1 MEGKMKQAVMLKPGE
16 IDIRQTQRPE
26 PGPGEVLLKIQRIGV
41 CGSDVHVFHGK
52 HPYTSYPVIQGHE
65 FSATVEALGQG
76 VTGLALDS
84 KVTSMPQL
92 VCGECAPCL
101 RGDYHI
107 CDQLKVQG
115 FQAPGCA
122 QEYWL
127 TTADKIIPLPDHF
140 SFEQGALVE
149 PIAVAVHSTSRAG
162 DMQGKN
168 VAVLG
173 AGPIGNLVAQVAQ
186 ANGANVLVTDIS
198 DYRLKIAQECGLQNI
213 SNAQKETLQE
223 AASRIFGGTGFS
235 IALECVGIEATMTAV
250 IEGIAKGGMII
261 VVGVF
266 GEKPRIDMGLVQD
279 RELNLR
285 GTLMY
290 QRPDYERAV
299 QLIESGDVITEP
311 LMSKHF
317 SFEEYLEA
325 YRFIDQQRDM
335 SMKVFIDIGEAEE

>member
-1 MEGKMKQAVMLKPGE
+1 MEEMMKQAIMLKPGE
-16 IDIRQTQRPE
+16 IEIRQTQRPE
-26 PGPGEVLLKIQRIGV
+26 PGPGEVLLKIHRIGV

-65 FSATVEALGQG
+65 FSATVEALGAG
-76 VTGLALDS
+76 VDDVELQS

-92 VCGECAPCL
+92 VCGLCAPCL

-107 CDQLKVQG
+107 CDTLKVQG

-127 TTADKIIPLPDHF
+127 TTADKIIPLPEQF

-149 PIAVAVHSTSRAG
+149 PVAVAVHSTSRAG
-162 DMQGKN
+162 DMNGKN

-173 AGPIGNLVAQVAQ
+173 AGPIGNLVAQVAR
-186 ANGANVLVTDIS
+186 ANGARVLITDIS
-198 DYRLKIAQECGLQNI
+198 DHRLKIAQECGLEHT
-213 SNAQKETLQE
+213 SNAQNETLQ
-223 AASRIFGGTGFS
+223 AAAKRVFGDEGFS
-235 IALECVGIEATMTAV
+235 IALECVGVEATMTAV
-250 IEGIAKGGMII
+250 VEGIAKGGTII

-317 SFEEYLEA
+317 SFDEYLDA
-325 YRFIDQQRDM
+325 YRFIDEQRDM
-335 SMKVFIDIGEAEE
+335 SMKVFIDISTGEA